1 MLHTGLSRSRCA
13 YQAATQQMLIYFFRS
28 SLIYL
33 FIYLFIY
40 LLGFIFIDSL
50 GTIQYRCFKTS
61 TNDCSNK
68 LR

>member
-33 FIYLFIY
+33 FIYLF
-40 LLGFIFIDSL
+40 LRFIFIDSL

>member
-33 FIYLFIY
+33 FIYLFIRVY
-40 LLGFIFIDSL
+40 F
-50 GTIQYRCFKTS
+50 YRLPGYHTVPLF
-61 TNDCSNK
+61 
-68 LR
+68 